1 MQLMDIGVMAVI
13 WVFSAFFNAWL
24 SMGFF
29 IQPRSTMI
37 GKYPARRVGSWVG
50 LLTPLGPITLITIAI
65 ICGVVGF
72 KHLLSIALG
81 KEN

>member
-1 MQLMDIGVMAVI
+1 ME
-13 WVFSAFFNAWL
+13 
-24 SMGFF
+24 
-29 IQPRSTMI
+29 PRSTMI
-37 GKYPARRVGSWVG
+37 RKYSARRVGAWVG

-65 ICGVVGF
+65 ICGMAGF

>member
-1 MQLMDIGVMAVI
+1 MSIGDIVGI
-13 WVFSAFFNAWL
+13 WICSTIFNVFISAAFFVE
-24 SMGFF
+24 
-29 IQPRSTMI
+29 PRSTMI
-37 GKYPARRVGSWVG
+37 RKCPTRRVGAWVG

-65 ICGVVGF
+65 ICGMVGF

>member
-1 MQLMDIGVMAVI
+1 MQLMDIGAIVGI
-13 WVFSAFFNAWL
+13 WISSVFFNVGVSIGL
-24 SMGFF
+24 FVE
-29 IQPRSTMI
+29 PRSTMI
-37 GKYPARRVGSWVG
+37 GKYSARRVGAWVG

-65 ICGVVGF
+65 TCGMVGF

>member
-1 MQLMDIGVMAVI
+1 MGIGGLVGI
-13 WVFSAFFNAWL
+13 WISSVFFNAWL

-37 GKYPARRVGSWVG
+37 GKYPIRRVGAWAG
-50 LLTPLGPITLITIAI
+50 LLTPLGPIALITIAI